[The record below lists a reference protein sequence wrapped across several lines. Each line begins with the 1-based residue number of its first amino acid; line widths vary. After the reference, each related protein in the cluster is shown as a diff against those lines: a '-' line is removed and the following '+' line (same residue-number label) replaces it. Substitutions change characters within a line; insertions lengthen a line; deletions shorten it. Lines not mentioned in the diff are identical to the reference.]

1 MFIGGLQKFTLID
14 YPGRIAAVVFTM
26 GCNFRCSFCHNPEIV
41 DPKMIDYESRIE
53 EKEILKFLGSRKGNL
68 EGVCITGGE
77 PTLQLGLA
85 EFIRRIK
92 DIGFL
97 VKLDTNASHPGV
109 IESLINDDIVDYIAV
124 DIKTSPEK
132 YSLLTR
138 KENVVENVGKSINLI
153 ATSSVD
159 LELRTT
165 VVPGIVNLE
174 DFDKIIEWVNEIN
187 PNIFEG
193 LYRYSI
199 QNFRPEKTLKPD
211 FKRIKPYSNDELEK
225 MANKIRKHCQNVVV
239 LD

>member
-14 YPGRIAAVVFTM
+14 YPGRVAAVVFTM
-26 GCNFRCSFCHNPEIV
+26 GCNFRCPFCHNPEIV

-85 EFIRRIK
+85 EFMRKIK

-97 VKLDTNASHPGV
+97 AKLDTNASHPEV
-109 IESLINDDIVDYIAV
+109 IKSLLDSKVVDYVAI

-132 YSLLTR
+132 YNLLTR
-138 KENVVENVGKSINLI
+138 KENIVENIKKSIELV
-153 ATSSVD
+153 ADSGLE

-165 VVPGIVNLE
+165 IAPGIVNLK
-174 DFDKIIEWVNEIN
+174 DFDKIIKWIDDIN
-187 PNIFEG
+187 PNIFRS

-199 QNFRPEKTLKPD
+199 QSFRPEKTLEAGFGKVNSYPD
-211 FKRIKPYSNDELEK
+211 EFEK
-225 MANKIRKHCQNVVV
+225 IADKMRKHCRNVVV